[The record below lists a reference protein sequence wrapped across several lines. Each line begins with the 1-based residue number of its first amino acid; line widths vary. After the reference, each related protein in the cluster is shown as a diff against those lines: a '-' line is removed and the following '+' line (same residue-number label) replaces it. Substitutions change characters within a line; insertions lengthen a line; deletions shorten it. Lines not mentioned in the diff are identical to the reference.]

1 MYNYGEDYIKYSW
14 PVMISITTA
23 VVIRFQVC
31 IFDILNTAN
40 QQEGHGLAGCD
51 SLSSLYL

>member
-1 MYNYGEDYIKYSW
+1 MKSAKI
-14 PVMISITTA
+14 PF

-40 QQEGHGLAGCD
+40 TNWVKTEWGCD

>member
-1 MYNYGEDYIKYSW
+1 MDQQ
-14 PVMISITTA
+14 

-31 IFDILNTAN
+31 IFDILNTAGTED
-40 QQEGHGLAGCD
+40 QPLGTCCD